1 MGRVECSVVSKKYRV
16 WRESNYLFVGVAVDS
31 HIMFMFIFL
40 KLQTMQASDGNSAT
54 ASLLADF
61 LPVWDTLQ
69 ALEAKY
75 GEDEFGM
82 KYNPLPAAMKS
93 AFGEMGVVE
102 FVVSEGDAVDLRKM
116 KVVEK
121 EASDVA
127 VDKVLRSVAAGL
139 ELDGNMVRKAQCV
152 ASSGP
157 AATAAEEAAEE
168 EAPVAE
174 DDEATKE

>member
-1 MGRVECSVVSKKYRV
+1 
-16 WRESNYLFVGVAVDS
+16 
-31 HIMFMFIFL
+31 
-40 KLQTMQASDGNSAT
+40 MQASDGNSAT

-121 EASDVA
+121 EASADVA

-157 AATAAEEAAEE
+157 AAAAAEEAAEE
-168 EAPVAE
+168 EAPVAK
-174 DDEATKE
+174 DDEAAKE